1 MNNITNLSKD
11 YIFKEIKINN
21 KIINLIYNETQTDI
35 KTLTEIIL
43 RLKEKDLNNLNNTI
57 PNITIIKKEEI
68 LTNLSIG
75 KIIIIHE
82 DKYFSFELK
91 QLLDRTI
98 PTIESETTL
107 TGPKDSFT
115 ENYNTNIGLIRK
127 RLKTTD
133 LYIDSK
139 ELGKYTKTK
148 TAILYIKG
156 IVQEEL
162 VKTIK
167 EKLNKINIDGIID
180 SSYLKNSLEETTNIF
195 PTLIATERPDKVTSS
210 LLEGK
215 VAIIVENSPYAII
228 LPAFFID
235 FFHSPDDYY
244 QKNINTTFIRIIRFC
259 AFIISI
265 FTPAIYL
272 IVTTRNYNLIPL
284 KLLITLKA
292 GRSFVPF
299 PAYIEALF
307 MIICFEILKE
317 SDLRMSKTSGSA
329 ISILGGL
336 ILGDAAVSAGI
347 VSPIMIIVIAIS
359 SISGLM
365 FQSIELSNSFR
376 LYKVITLLLST
387 ILGLNGLLIS
397 ITIIIYKL
405 LTTKTINKHYLSPI
419 IPFDKNEIKDSLI
432 KLNNN
437 KRTKILT
444 KNIKRGKYKWKKY
457 S

>member
-244 QKNINTTFIRIIRFC
+244 QKI
-259 AFIISI
+259 
-265 FTPAIYL
+265 L
-272 IVTTRNYNLIPL
+272 IQH
-284 KLLITLKA
+284 LL
-292 GRSFVPF
+292 
-299 PAYIEALF
+299 E
-307 MIICFEILKE
+307 
-317 SDLRMSKTSGSA
+317 
-329 ISILGGL
+329 
-336 ILGDAAVSAGI
+336 
-347 VSPIMIIVIAIS
+347 
-359 SISGLM
+359 
-365 FQSIELSNSFR
+365 
-376 LYKVITLLLST
+376 
-387 ILGLNGLLIS
+387 
-397 ITIIIYKL
+397 
-405 LTTKTINKHYLSPI
+405 
-419 IPFDKNEIKDSLI
+419 
-432 KLNNN
+432 
-437 KRTKILT
+437 
-444 KNIKRGKYKWKKY
+444 
-457 S
+457 

>member
-57 PNITIIKKEEI
+57 PNITLIKKEEI

-162 VKTIK
+162 VKTRK
-167 EKLNKINIDGIID
+167 
-180 SSYLKNSLEETTNIF
+180 
-195 PTLIATERPDKVTSS
+195 
-210 LLEGK
+210 
-215 VAIIVENSPYAII
+215 
-228 LPAFFID
+228 
-235 FFHSPDDYY
+235 
-244 QKNINTTFIRIIRFC
+244 
-259 AFIISI
+259 
-265 FTPAIYL
+265 
-272 IVTTRNYNLIPL
+272 
-284 KLLITLKA
+284 
-292 GRSFVPF
+292 
-299 PAYIEALF
+299 
-307 MIICFEILKE
+307 
-317 SDLRMSKTSGSA
+317 
-329 ISILGGL
+329 
-336 ILGDAAVSAGI
+336 
-347 VSPIMIIVIAIS
+347 
-359 SISGLM
+359 
-365 FQSIELSNSFR
+365 
-376 LYKVITLLLST
+376 
-387 ILGLNGLLIS
+387 
-397 ITIIIYKL
+397 
-405 LTTKTINKHYLSPI
+405 
-419 IPFDKNEIKDSLI
+419 
-432 KLNNN
+432 
-437 KRTKILT
+437 
-444 KNIKRGKYKWKKY
+444 
-457 S
+457 